1 MLKKLTN
8 PIIVFFSSIFKSDE
22 DKKPAPLTPL
32 GRALFYQEMRK
43 ANLAK
48 EQQQQQSHQ

>member
-8 PIIVFFSSIFKSDE
+8 PIIVFFSSIFKPNE
-22 DKKPAPLTPL
+22 ARKPAPLTPF
-32 GRALFYQEMRK
+32 GRAIVFEKMKQ
-43 ANLAK
+43 ANLTK